1 MEFLHKFHKIADDQ
15 PRNTHVYAMKR
26 DQGRGLFVP
35 ELQSTVFHLKL
46 WEKHI
51 DIGVGT
57 LQNMPEVGMTEFSL
71 IRTLDRCLS
80 RCARDAVEREVA
92 LETVR
97 FDSSDDSCRCFEADL
112 FHFDYDTEWVR
123 DETSVAEWHQTAYC
137 EFTRPDESGRTLIY
151 SKRTELPTRSQFCV
165 GSPVGMGY
173 TLESS
178 SVRESFHEGV
188 SSAVRFAACPICTS
202 DCLLHATP
210 LPKTRSLR
218 CGCPCTPFPTA
229 NLFVLSAAL
238 TIVCLLSRSGAAVR
252 CSMP

>member
-1 MEFLHKFHKIADDQ
+1 
-15 PRNTHVYAMKR
+15 VYAMKR

-123 DETSVAEWHQTAYC
+123 DETSVAEWHRTAYC